1 MENIVGRVKS
11 SRNGPRVIDLDIL
24 FYDSIIFDN
33 RRDGGDGSKE
43 GELVIPHAR
52 LCEREFVLRPL
63 NEYVLSS
70 YHLFHLTFSNVF
82 SIIPNY
88 IHPIFR
94 TTISALFDTLL
105 ASKPSTLHKVI
116 PFPSPPRFPAI
127 SSIIWPLSL
136 KTYLMATINATPD
149 SFSSSSPSTTASAI
163 DEALAA
169 AADGADIIDVGGYS
183 TRPGA
188 TPVSLEEELNRV
200 VPVIRK
206 IRENGITLPISVDTF
221 RPAVLR
227 AAVDAGANC
236 LNDVTALAGEGNDA
250 SSEMAM
256 VVRELG
262 VPIVMMHSRGAHR
275 AGESKEYGEPGI
287 LNGVQHELG
296 KNIDLALR
304 GGLHRWNMLV
314 DPGFGFSKTMEDN
327 LELLGRFRELTAPR
341 PNRHDPNP
349 LEGFPTLAGLS
360 RKSFLGNLL
369 GRRTDPQDRN
379 WATAAAVTAAVQQG
393 ADVVRVH
400 RVAET
405 RDVLRIADALW
416 RNVRRR

>member
-1 MENIVGRVKS
+1 M
-11 SRNGPRVIDLDIL
+11 PD
-24 FYDSIIFDN
+24 
-33 RRDGGDGSKE
+33 
-43 GELVIPHAR
+43 
-52 LCEREFVLRPL
+52 
-63 NEYVLSS
+63 
-70 YHLFHLTFSNVF
+70 
-82 SIIPNY
+82 Y
-88 IHPIFR
+88 IHPFFR
-94 TTISALFDTLL
+94 TTIGALFKGLL
-105 ASKPSTLHKVI
+105 ASNPSTLNMVL
-116 PFPSPPRFPAI
+116 PFPSPPHYPNI
-127 SSIIWPLSL
+127 PSTLWPLSL

-149 SFSSSSPSTTASAI
+149 SFSSSTPSTTASAI

-188 TPVSLEEELNRV
+188 TPVSPEDELNRI
-200 VPVIRK
+200 VPVVREIRQ
-206 IRENGITLPISVDTF
+206 NGITLPISVDTF

-236 LNDVTALAGEGNDA
+236 LNDVMALAGDDTGTPGG
-250 SSEMAM
+250 MAA

-262 VPIVMMHSRGAHR
+262 IPVVMMHSRGAHR
-275 AGESKEYGEPGI
+275 AGECKDYGESGI
-287 LNGVQHELG
+287 LNGVQRELG
-296 KNIDLALR
+296 KNIDLALK
-304 GGLHRWNMLV
+304 GGIRRWNMLV
-314 DPGFGFSKTMEDN
+314 DPGFGFSKTTDGN

-341 PNRHDPNP
+341 AGRGETNP

-369 GRRTDPQDRN
+369 GRKTDPQDRN

-416 RNVRRR
+416 RKVRRL